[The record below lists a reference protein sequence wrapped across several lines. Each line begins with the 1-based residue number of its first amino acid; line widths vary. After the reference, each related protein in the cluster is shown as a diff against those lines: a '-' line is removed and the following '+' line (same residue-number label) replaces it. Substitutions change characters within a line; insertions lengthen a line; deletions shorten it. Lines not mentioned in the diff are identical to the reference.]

1 MANVELSRKGLFF
14 VISALN
20 EFDKQL
26 AAEDDDIGGAQDD
39 RMMVKHLL
47 DLFNKHFEE
56 QKEIDFGK
64 AD

>member
-1 MANVELSRKGLFF
+1 MLNSRSAIFF
-14 VISALN
+14 VVSALK

-26 AAEDDDIGGAQDD
+26 AAEEDDIGGAQDD

-56 QKEIDFGK
+56 QKQIDFGK
-64 AD
+64 TE